1 MSIADKLT
9 LIAKNQQKV
18 FEAGKNDGSSSTE

>member
-9 LIAKNQQKV
+9 LC
-18 FEAGKNDGSSSTE
+18 S